1 MVRLKGLDLR
11 CGEGRLGLQSAPA
24 LCRVPSGSS
33 PMGKRESR
41 LTAGLFL
48 VRLKGLE
55 PTHISVREPKSR
67 MSTNSITGA
76 KEKPCCRSSRVWSGQ
91 RGSNSLPPPWQGG
104 ALPDELCPRQCLLF
118 YHKKRS
124 CQVFSCTAAK
134 GRQSRAY
141 SETSS
146 EILAQTGKMKYTHT
160 ICQKGEKKW
169 NFKRF

>member
-1 MVRLKGLDLR
+1 MSIAKAFLSPSRARGCLLTKTMPLPDTLYQ
-11 CGEGRLGLQSAPA
+11 EGVNA
-24 LCRVPSGSS
+24 
-33 PMGKRESR
+33 M
-41 LTAGLFL
+41 